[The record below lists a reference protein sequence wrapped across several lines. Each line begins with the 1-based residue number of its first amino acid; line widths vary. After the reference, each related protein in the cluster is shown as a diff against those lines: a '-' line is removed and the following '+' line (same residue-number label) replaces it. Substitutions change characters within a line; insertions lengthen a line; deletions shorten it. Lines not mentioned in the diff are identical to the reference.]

1 MNNDHLTNVFT
12 RLRYKLRMA
21 GSAILRN
28 PDDVEDAIQDTFC
41 KVWNSRDDIETES
54 HATALSI
61 TTLRNTCIDAVRKS
75 GTEVAVLDRDGQTDC
90 CEEVLDEADD
100 AYTVVRKIIDTS
112 LTDVQ
117 RRIITMRDIDGLPYA
132 EIARIMN
139 MEEATVRVN
148 LSRARKTVRDIYR
161 KSNTL

>member
-41 KVWNSRDDIETES
+41 KVWNCRDDIETES

-61 TTLRNTCIDAVRKS
+61 TALRNTCIDAVRKS
-75 GTEVAVLDRDGQTDC
+75 ATEVTVIDSDVQTADC
-90 CEEVLDEADD
+90 DD
-100 AYTVVRKIIDTS
+100 ADNTDDIYSHVRHIIDTS
-112 LTDVQ
+112 LTDIQ
-117 RRIITMRDIDGLPYA
+117 QRIITMRDIDGLPYA